1 MSSNPKALLTRFASS
16 KLFWPL
22 VIWALLLLYNLAFTK
37 GFMSIEIREGNLF
50 GSLIDILK
58 NSTQIGII
66 AIGLTLVIATKGIDV
81 SVGTVVAIG
90 GAMAAY
96 LIGGRLV
103 IVNGVQH
110 YVSNVP
116 MVLAIAGALGITAVC
131 GMWNGMLVTRI
142 KMQPIVATLILMVA
156 GRGVAQL
163 ITSGQIITI
172 YYAPYFFIGNG
183 HLFGLPFPVYI
194 MVFMLILT
202 VIVTRRTALGL
213 YIESIGINPT
223 ASRYAGI
230 KPETYVFWTYA
241 FVSIC
246 AGISGLI
253 VSSNVHSA
261 DGNNAGRLFEL
272 DAILAVVI
280 GGTSLNGG
288 KFYLGGSVVGALII
302 QTLTTTIYTTGVAPQ
317 AAEVVKAVVVFLVSI
332 LQSKSFRDL
341 VFRTVTG
348 RRRVAVQ

>member
-1 MSSNPKALLTRFASS
+1 MSSKEHDPLRRITAS

-22 VIWALLLLYNLAFTK
+22 VILALLLIYNLIFTP
-37 GFMSIEIREGNLF
+37 GFFRVEVRDGILF

-58 NSTQIGII
+58 NSTQIGTI

-96 LIGGRLV
+96 LIGGSLV

-116 MVLAIAGALGITAVC
+116 MGVAIVGALALAAVC
-131 GMWNGMLVTRI
+131 GMWNGMLVTRLR
-142 KMQPIVATLILMVA
+142 MQPIVATLILMVA

-163 ITSGQIITI
+163 ITSGQIITV

-183 HLFGLPFPVYI
+183 HLFGLPFPLFI
-194 MVFMLILT
+194 MLFILAGALL
-202 VIVTRRTALGL
+202 VTRRTALGL

-230 KPETYVFWTYA
+230 RPETYIFWTYV
-241 FVSIC
+241 FVAVC
-246 AGISGLI
+246 AGVSGLI
-253 VSSNVHSA
+253 VSSSVHSA

-288 KFYLGGSVVGALII
+288 KFYLGGSVVGAVII

-317 AAEVVKAVVVFLVSI
+317 AAEAVKAVVVFLVSI
-332 LQSKSFRDL
+332 LQSRQFREL
-341 VFRTVTG
+341 VYRTVTG
-348 RRRVAVQ
+348 RRLAFE

>member
-1 MSSNPKALLTRFASS
+1 MSNKPSTILRRFVSS

-22 VIWALLLLYNLAFTK
+22 VILALLLLYNLIFTK
-37 GFMSIEIREGNLF
+37 GFFRIEIRNGNLF

-58 NSTQIGII
+58 NSTQIGMI
-66 AIGLTLVIATKGIDV
+66 AIGLTLVIATRGIDV

-96 LIGGRLV
+96 LIGGSLV

-116 MVLAIAGALGITAVC
+116 MALAIAGALGLTAVA
-131 GMWNGMLVTRI
+131 GMWNGMLVTRLR
-142 KMQPIVATLILMVA
+142 MQPIVATLILMVA

-163 ITSGQIITI
+163 ITAGQIITI

-183 HLFGLPFPVYI
+183 HLLGLPFPAFI
-194 MVFMLILT
+194 MAFLLILT
-202 VIVTRRTALGL
+202 LVVARRTALGL

-230 KPETYVFWTYA
+230 KPETYVLWTYVFA
-241 FVSIC
+241 AVC

-253 VSSNVHSA
+253 VSSSVHSA
-261 DGNNAGRLFEL
+261 DGNNAGHLFEL

-280 GGTSLNGG
+280 GGTSLNGC
-288 KFYLGGSVVGALII
+288 KFYLGGSVIGALII

-317 AAEVVKAVVVFLVSI
+317 VTEVVKAIVVFLVSI
-332 LQSKSFRDL
+332 LQSQSFRDL

-348 RRRVAVQ
+348 RRVAVP